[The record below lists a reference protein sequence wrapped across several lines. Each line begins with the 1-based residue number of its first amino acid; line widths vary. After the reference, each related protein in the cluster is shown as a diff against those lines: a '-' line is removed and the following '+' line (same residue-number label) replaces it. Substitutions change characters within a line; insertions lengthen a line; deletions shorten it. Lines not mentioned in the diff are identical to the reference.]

1 MCIDFRALNK
11 KTIKNR
17 YPIYRIYEL
26 MDELFGAKYFSKI
39 DLRSG
44 YYQIRMKE
52 EDVQKTAFQCHYG
65 HFECLV
71 IPLGLTNA
79 PTTFKSCMNI
89 ICCKKLR
96 RFFLFFFDDILIYN
110 KTWEE
115 HLQHLEI
122 VLKTLQE
129 QSLYAKMCKCEFG
142 MKELLYLGH
151 IIGKDGVKLHMENI
165 GAILEWPSPKNI
177 TELRGFIGI

>member
-1 MCIDFRALNK
+1 MCIGFRALNK

-17 YPIYRIYEL
+17 YPIPSIDEL

-44 YYQIRMKE
+44 YHQIRMKE
-52 EDVQKTAFQCHYG
+52 EDVQKIAFWCHYG
-65 HFECLV
+65 QFEFLV
-71 IPLGLTNA
+71 MPFGLTNA
-79 PTTFKSCMNI
+79 PATFQECMNKI
-89 ICCKKLR
+89 FLKNIR
-96 RFFLFFFDDILIYN
+96 RFVLVFFDDILIYS

-129 QSLYAKMCKCEFG
+129 SSLFAKMSKCEFW
-142 MKELLYLGH
+142 MKEQLYVGK
-151 IIGKDGVKLHMENI
+151 IIWK
-165 GAILEWPSPKNI
+165 
-177 TELRGFIGI
+177 